1 MCTSGDVHG
10 GTPATAAKGV
20 KLHFVSRFN
29 FLQMKRKALLA
40 VMGVHTLLT
49 VGCVLAG
56 QDIQLGLLSL
66 VLGAAV
72 WGTAAVFAPK

>member
-1 MCTSGDVHG
+1 
-10 GTPATAAKGV
+10 
-20 KLHFVSRFN
+20 
-29 FLQMKRKALLA
+29 MKRKLLA

-66 VLGAAV
+66 VLAVAV
-72 WGTAAVFAPK
+72 WGTAAAVVERH

>member
-1 MCTSGDVHG
+1 
-10 GTPATAAKGV
+10 
-20 KLHFVSRFN
+20 
-29 FLQMKRKALLA
+29 MKRKLLA

-66 VLGAAV
+66 VLGVAV
-72 WGTAAVFAPK
+72 WGTAAAVSEGGRHESV

>member
-1 MCTSGDVHG
+1 VHG

-20 KLHFVSRFN
+20 KLHFFSRFN
-29 FLQMKRKALLA
+29 FLQMKRKLLA

-66 VLGAAV
+66 VLGVAV
-72 WGTAAVFAPK
+72 WGTAAAVSEGGRHESV

>member
-1 MCTSGDVHG
+1 
-10 GTPATAAKGV
+10 
-20 KLHFVSRFN
+20 
-29 FLQMKRKALLA
+29 MKRKLLA

-66 VLGAAV
+66 VLAVAV
-72 WGTAAVFAPK
+72 WGTAAVCAPK